1 MRTTQSTI
9 QQRRLNLRP
18 AQGIALILCLALIST
33 SCAMSDTSP
42 KKDNW
47 ITLFNGKDLDGWT
60 PKITGYAL
68 GDNFGDTFRVEDGVM
83 KVSFDKYTK
92 FDGRFGH
99 IFYEEPFSH
108 YRLRLDYRFTGEQ
121 TPGGPGWAFRNSGIM
136 LHCQDPK
143 TMRKDQNF
151 PVCIEAQLLG
161 GNGKDKRSTGNMC
174 SPGTHIVMDDQLV
187 TNHCVSSKS
196 QTYHGDQWVTMEVE
210 VHGNGVIKHLINGEV
225 VMEYEQAQLDEKD
238 ADAKKLIKNG
248 VKMLRGGYISLQAE
262 SHACE
267 FRNIKILPLED

>member
-1 MRTTQSTI
+1 MS
-9 QQRRLNLRP
+9 
-18 AQGIALILCLALIST
+18 GT
-33 SCAMSDTSP
+33 SSN
-42 KKDNW
+42 KDKW

-60 PKITGYAL
+60 PKIKGYAL
-68 GDNFGDTFRVEDGVM
+68 GENFGNTFRVEDGVI
-83 KVSFDKYTK
+83 KVAYDQYEK

-99 IFYEEPFSH
+99 LFYAEPFSH

-121 TPGGPGWAFRNSGIM
+121 TPGGPGWAFRNSGVM

-143 TMRKDQNF
+143 TMRKDQDF

-161 GNGKDKRSTGNMC
+161 GNGKNERSTGNMC
-174 SPGTHIVMDDQLV
+174 SPGTHIVMEDQLV

-196 QTYHGDQWVTMEVE
+196 KTFHGDQWVTFEVE
-210 VHGNGVIKHLINGEV
+210 VRGNGVVKHIINGEE
-225 VMEYEQAQLDEKD
+225 VMQYEQPQLDEKD

-248 VKMLRGGYISLQAE
+248 DKMLRSGYFSLQAE

>member
-1 MRTTQSTI
+1 MKTTPSTL
-9 QQRRLNLRP
+9 QQRRLNLRLV
-18 AQGIALILCLALIST
+18 QGVALILCLALLSS
-33 SCAMSDTSP
+33 SCAMSGTSSN
-42 KKDNW
+42 KDKW

-60 PKITGYAL
+60 PKIKGYAL
-68 GDNFGDTFRVEDGVM
+68 GENFGNTFRVEDGVI
-83 KVSFDKYTK
+83 KVAYDQYEK

-99 IFYEEPFSH
+99 LFYAEPFSH

-121 TPGGPGWAFRNSGIM
+121 TPGGPGWAFRNSGVM

-143 TMRKDQNF
+143 TMRKDQDF

-161 GNGKDKRSTGNMC
+161 GNGKNERSTGNMC
-174 SPGTHIVMDDQLV
+174 SPGTHIVMEDQLV

-196 QTYHGDQWVTMEVE
+196 KTFHGDQWVTFEVE
-210 VHGNGVIKHLINGEV
+210 VRGNGVVKHIINGEE
-225 VMEYEQAQLDEKD
+225 VMQYEQPQLDEKD

-248 VKMLRGGYISLQAE
+248 DKMLRSGYFSLQAE